1 MKNKNGVMINIDS
14 CTSITP
20 FINGL
25 ADSGRV
31 TEEDLYPMV
40 DPYADTQVT
49 DLFINT
55 FCQYSNTPSK
65 VFNDA
70 VSKYLPQS

>member
-1 MKNKNGVMINIDS
+1 MKSKNGIMINIDC
-14 CTSITP
+14 CTSINP
-20 FINGL
+20 FINAL
-25 ADSGRV
+25 ANRGAV

-55 FCQYSNTPSK
+55 FAQYTNTPSK
-65 VFNDA
+65 VFSDA
-70 VSKYLPQS
+70 IAKYLQK